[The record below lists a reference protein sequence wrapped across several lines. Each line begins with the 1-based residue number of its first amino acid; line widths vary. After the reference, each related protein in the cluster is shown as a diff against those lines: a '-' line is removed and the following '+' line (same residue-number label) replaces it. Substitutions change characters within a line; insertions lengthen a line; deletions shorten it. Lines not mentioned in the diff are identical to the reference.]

1 MSLLY
6 RITRHRY
13 GSLLLEGGILLC
25 ATYGTWLIP
34 QWLLSS
40 TSLGNSLLYTL
51 VFSLAQC
58 AIPFAALS
66 FCCRYFEQRSLTSI
80 GMKVR
85 NILCDT
91 GLGILISTGIM
102 SLTVIILWRLGAYQ
116 VINISPRKDVAALI
130 VGIITA
136 VSAPINEEIFFRGTL
151 FRHLEQLSGSWLALL
166 VSGLLFGL
174 LHSWRPY
181 ASWHSSFFLA
191 VDVGF
196 LCAGLYMLTRSLWV
210 PMGMHFAWNVCE
222 EFIYGLPNSG
232 SASAVSLLHATV
244 QGSSWLTGG
253 KFGPEASVLPFSI
266 CLVLNGL
273 VLALVI
279 RKRVVVRWTDSETS
293 FKISSEI

>member
-40 TSLGNSLLYTL
+40 TSLGKSLLYTL
-51 VFSLAQC
+51 MFSLAQC
-58 AIPFAALS
+58 AIPFVALS
-66 FCCRYFEQRSLTSI
+66 FCCRYFEQRSLASI

-85 NILCDT
+85 NILRDT
-91 GLGILISTGIM
+91 SLGILISTGIM
-102 SLTVIILWRLGAYQ
+102 SLTVIILWWLGIYQ
-116 VINISPRKDVAALI
+116 VINFSPQKDVAALI

-191 VDVGF
+191 
-196 LCAGLYMLTRSLWV
+196 CAS
-210 PMGMHFAWNVCE
+210 
-222 EFIYGLPNSG
+222 
-232 SASAVSLLHATV
+232 
-244 QGSSWLTGG
+244 
-253 KFGPEASVLPFSI
+253 K
-266 CLVLNGL
+266 
-273 VLALVI
+273 
-279 RKRVVVRWTDSETS
+279 
-293 FKISSEI
+293 

>member
-6 RITRHRY
+6 RITKHPY
-13 GSLLLEGGILLC
+13 GRLLLEGSILLC
-25 ATYGTWLIP
+25 ATYGTWSIS

-51 VFSLAQC
+51 VISLAQC

-66 FCCRYFEQRSLTSI
+66 LCCWRFEHRSLASI
-80 GMKVR
+80 GMKFR
-85 NILCDT
+85 NVLRDT
-91 GLGILISTGIM
+91 SLGILISAGIM
-102 SLTVIILWRLGAYQ
+102 SLAVLILWKLGAYQ
-116 VINISPRKDVAALI
+116 VIHLGPQKDVVALI

-136 VSAPINEEIFFRGTL
+136 VGAPINEEIFFRGTL

-166 VSGLLFGL
+166 ITGLLFGL
-174 LHSWRPY
+174 IHSWRPY

-196 LCAGLYMLTRSLWV
+196 LCAGLYMLTRNLWI

-232 SASAVSLLHATV
+232 TASSVSLLHAIV
-244 QGSSWLTGG
+244 QGPAWLTGG
-253 KFGPEASVLPFSI
+253 NFGPEASVLPFGI
-266 CLVLNGL
+266 CLILNSL
-273 VLALVI
+273 VLVQVI
-279 RKRVVVRWTDSETS
+279 RKQGVVQWTGIAKATPATR
-293 FKISSEI
+293 

>member
-1 MSLLY
+1 MFLLD
-6 RITRHRY
+6 RIIQHRY
-13 GSLLLEGGILLC
+13 RCLLLEGGILLC

-34 QWLLSS
+34 QWLLSN

-51 VFSLAQC
+51 ILSLAQC
-58 AIPFAALS
+58 AIPFVALHY
-66 FCCRYFEQRSLTSI
+66 CCRYFEQRSLASI
-80 GMKVR
+80 GMKVS
-85 NILCDT
+85 NILRDT
-91 GLGILISTGIM
+91 SFGILISAGIM
-102 SLTVIILWRLGAYQ
+102 SLTVIILWWLGKYQ
-116 VINISPRKDVAALI
+116 VTDISPQKDVAALI

-253 KFGPEASVLPFSI
+253 NFGPEASILPFGI
-266 CLVLNGL
+266 CLLVNGL
-273 VLALVI
+273 VLALVM
-279 RKRVVVRWTDSETS
+279 RKRIVVRWTGTTRAVPLH
-293 FKISSEI
+293 